1 MTEYD
6 YSPEAI
12 DQYVKSQAR
21 IQQWTVQTALSRTC
35 DPSTPPTPVA
45 SRSIGLPPSHAT
57 YGPPPL
63 PEPQSEWTQK
73 SQTALR
79 KIRATGGTPPPR
91 LAVQTPALGVPAN
104 QVYSYKQK
112 TTRNGSK
119 LSITSQNTDGQY
131 VQQQSYRETTRAL
144 HPESQQT
151 LAVPPVNYAP
161 LAHNPFPVQ
170 EQFQTLPR
178 ATAPPSARVRSK
190 SSHSER
196 RALPSEGGGL
206 APPMPPMPERHR
218 AHSNVRPPGAA
229 APLHPANSALAN
241 GMYAP
246 PSAVSSLQLPT
257 PYYPPQ
263 QQRQMQQQPQYSA
276 MAKIKCKSSAT
287 LNTRYATEARRPQL
301 QDAPPMPMPQQ
312 AQTGFYATP
321 RASKSSAT
329 LYAAEPRSSPRKSS
343 KSKSKSPSK
352 HSQRPPMPEFGERM
366 SSPHP
371 AASQMLVHSLVPLAT
386 YREGTPEPR
395 RVKSPSLFHRI
406 FLGRSKN

>member
-6 YSPEAI
+6 YSPEAV
-12 DQYVKSQAR
+12 DQYVRSQAR
-21 IQQWTVQTALSRTC
+21 IQQWTAQTARSRTC

-45 SRSIGLPPSHAT
+45 PRSIGLPPSHAT

-79 KIRATGGTPPPR
+79 KIKATGGTPPPR
-91 LAVQTPALGVPAN
+91 LAVKTPALGVPAN

-112 TTRNGSK
+112 TTPHGSK
-119 LSITSQNTDGQY
+119 LSITTQTTDGQY

-178 ATAPPSARVRSK
+178 ATAPPSTRVRSK

-196 RALPSEGGGL
+196 RALPGGL
-206 APPMPPMPERHR
+206 APPVPSMPERHR

-229 APLHPANSALAN
+229 APLHPATLAN
-241 GMYAP
+241 DMYAP

-257 PYYPPQ
+257 PYYPPPQ
-263 QQRQMQQQPQYSA
+263 QQMHMQQQQPQYSA
-276 MAKIKCKSSAT
+276 MAKSKSKSSAT

-301 QDAPPMPMPQQ
+301 QDAPPMPMSQQ

-343 KSKSKSPSK
+343 KSKSKSSSK
-352 HSQRPPMPEFGERM
+352 HSHRPPMPEFGERM

-386 YREGTPEPR
+386 YREETPEPR
-395 RVKSPSLFHRI
+395 RVKSPSLFQRI
-406 FLGRSKN
+406 FLGKSKN